1 MSHPIIERCVLKNGL
16 RIIHARSSESRAF
29 SISIHIQ
36 AGSRDETT
44 KNNGIFHFLEH
55 MMFRGTARHPN
66 SVALAHALETLG
78 GENNGYTDYES
89 SAFWIKGNASKIADG
104 FAVFADL
111 LFSPT
116 FPDIEIERQI
126 LLQELA
132 GDYNDSG
139 HIICPTSLGMKALFQ
154 NHPLGMPVVGTREN
168 LLNIQVADLS
178 KQRES
183 FYQPQNSILV
193 VSSPCDLNKNFSHIE
208 KLFGHPWNSH
218 LVEHSRHAPKLA
230 HGTAVATENHSD
242 SQLDIKLLFP
252 AYGGASPHVVAQTFF
267 QRILDDGIASRLPSN
282 VRERAGLAYD
292 VSCDVSAFSDIGACS
307 IDASV
312 SEDGLT
318 PFLAILKSEL
328 ARATNSTPS
337 PEEMERVRNRYT
349 FALETLRE
357 DTSAYLDYLV
367 WHSFLQSELTPEKEL
382 ALVEA
387 LTPHDI
393 QNVARHIVGA
403 PRRAAALVGP
413 NARARNHELGQF
425 LTTLGATVAPK
436 EGFC

>member
-16 RIIHARSSESRAF
+16 RVIHAQSRESRAF
-29 SISIHIQ
+29 SLSLHIQ

-104 FAVFADL
+104 FAVFAEL
-111 LFSPT
+111 LFEPS

-132 GDYNDSG
+132 GDYNDAG
-139 HIICPTSLGMKALFQ
+139 HIICPTSLGMRALFQ
-154 NHPLGMPVVGTREN
+154 NHSLGMPVVGTREN
-168 LLNIQVADLS
+168 LLNIQVADLAR
-178 KQRES
+178 QRES

-193 VSSPCDLNKNFSHIE
+193 VSSPYDFNKNFLPVES
-208 KLFGHPWNSH
+208 LFGHPWSSQST
-218 LVEHSRHAPKLA
+218 EHPRHAVKFNPGA
-230 HGTAVATENHSD
+230 AVATENHSD

-252 AYGGASPHVVAQTFF
+252 AFGGTSPRVVAQTFF
-267 QRILDDGIASRLPSN
+267 QRLLDDGIASRLPSS

-292 VSCDVSAFSDIGACS
+292 VSCDVSAFSDIGTCS

-318 PFLAILKSEL
+318 PFLAILKAEL
-328 ARATNSTPS
+328 ARAANDAPS

-382 ALVEA
+382 EIVEA
-387 LTPHDI
+387 LTPRDI
-393 QNVARHIVGA
+393 REVAHHILGA

-413 NARARNHELGQF
+413 NARARAQELSQF
-425 LTTLGATVAPK
+425 LNTLGATVAPK